1 MFTVRLLE
9 ATSVSSVWDHR
20 STVRS
25 FVTDL
30 ELLDQLRVA
39 SQNRDDS
46 ASLFLSDASYQSKPS
61 PHYKE
66 SQQGQ
71 DLLY

>member
-9 ATSVSSVWDHR
+9 ATSVSSVRDHR
-20 STVRS
+20 STVHS

-30 ELLDQLRVA
+30 ELLDQLRVE

-46 ASLFLSDASYQSKPS
+46 ASLFLSDANYPSKPS